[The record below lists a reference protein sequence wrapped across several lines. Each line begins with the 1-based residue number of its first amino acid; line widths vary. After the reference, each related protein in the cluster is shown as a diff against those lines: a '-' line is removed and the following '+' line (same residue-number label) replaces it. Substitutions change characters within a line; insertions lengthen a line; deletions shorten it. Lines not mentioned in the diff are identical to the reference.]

1 MRLLTVFRDFH
12 MAVDLRLEKAYN
24 VYITN
29 SNIKRLEMDNI
40 ILGLLLLQS
49 RTIYQLRDRINKGM
63 HLMYSSSMG
72 SIQAALKK
80 LLDCGYID
88 YEETIE
94 NGKYKKIYSVTDSG
108 RDHFHVWVNG
118 SIEAR
123 SVRNPELTKVYFM
136 GMSERNGRE
145 ANLEKYIIHLK
156 EQYEALKLICE
167 EAESI
172 SVPAEYEDIVFFQ
185 FAAARYGR
193 DFMQFNIEWYEKLLD
208 EVRNKSSEKTEST
221 V

>member
-1 MRLLTVFRDFH
+1 
-12 MAVDLRLEKAYN
+12 
-24 VYITN
+24 
-29 SNIKRLEMDNI
+29 MDNI
-40 ILGLLLLQS
+40 ILGLLLLHS

-72 SIQAALKK
+72 SIQAAVKK

-88 YEETIE
+88 YEETID

-108 RDHFHVWVNG
+108 RDRFHVWVNG

-123 SVRNPELTKVYFM
+123 SARNPELTKVYFM
-136 GMSERNGRE
+136 GMSERNNRE
-145 ANLEKYIIHLK
+145 ANLEKYIIYLK

-172 SVPAEYEDIVFFQ
+172 NVPAEHEDIAFFQ
-185 FAAARYGR
+185 LAAARYGR
-193 DFMQFNIEWYEKLLD
+193 DFMQFSIEWYEKLLY
-208 EVRNKSSEKTEST
+208 EVRNKSGGKTVST